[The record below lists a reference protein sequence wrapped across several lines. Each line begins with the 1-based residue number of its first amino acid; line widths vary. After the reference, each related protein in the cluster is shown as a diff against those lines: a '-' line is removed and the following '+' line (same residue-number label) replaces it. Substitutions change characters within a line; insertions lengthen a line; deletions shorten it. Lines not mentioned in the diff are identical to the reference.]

1 MREKWARLIVL
12 FTGLIVLLLAMVFA
26 FIQNPNKTSTTLNN
40 EQQVSTRMVH
50 NMDQNMEQKPNGLDS
65 KLIEEG
71 RKIYQEQNCSACHSI
86 EGKGN
91 PRNPLDSV
99 GTRRTAEELRNWIT
113 GSDNLQDLL
122 PDSIRRLKQ
131 RYKELSDNEL
141 DALVNYLKN

>member
-26 FIQNPNKTSTTLNN
+26 FVQNPNKTSTVLKS
-40 EQQVSTRMVH
+40 EQQVSSTTSTM
-50 NMDQNMEQKPNGLDS
+50 NQKTIGLDS

-86 EGKGN
+86 AGKGN
-91 PRNPLDSV
+91 PRTPLDSV
-99 GTRRTAEELRNWIT
+99 GIRRTAEELRNWVI
-113 GSDNLQDLL
+113 GSDKLQGLL

-131 RYKELSDNEL
+131 KYKELSEDEL
-141 DALVNYLKN
+141 DAIVSYLKNN